1 MAYNKAKEEWK
12 WRTRKEMEEKKM
24 RQLGVSE
31 DIIKQLRTHDWSV
44 FNSERR
50 YYEKLQ
56 GTNTYIDT
64 ATDEESNSEIR
75 SVDDFLNNIES
86 EKLYQVLVSVDNV
99 TLQIAVLRIQGFST
113 KEVASK
119 LGITPKSIY
128 RRIDR
133 LKEKIKKFK

>member
-1 MAYNKAKEEWK
+1 MTYNKAKEEWK
-12 WRTRKEMEEKKM
+12 WRTWKEMEEKKM

-31 DIIKQLRTHDWSV
+31 EIIKQLRIHDWDV

-50 YYEKLQ
+50 YYEKIQ
-56 GTNTYIDT
+56 GTNTYVDT
-64 ATDEESNSEIR
+64 ATDEESNPEIR
-75 SVDDFLNNIES
+75 SIDDFLNSIES
-86 EKLYQVLVSVDNV
+86 EKLYQVLASVDNL

-113 KEVASK
+113 KEVALK

>member
-31 DIIKQLRTHDWSV
+31 DIIKQLRAHDWDV

-50 YYEKLQ
+50 YYEKIQ
-56 GTNTYIDT
+56 GANTYVDT
-64 ATDEESNSEIR
+64 ATDEESNPEIR

>member
-1 MAYNKAKEEWK
+1 MAYNKAKEERK
-12 WRTRKEMEEKKM
+12 WRMWKEMEENKM

-31 DIIKQLRTHDWSV
+31 DIIKQIRTHDWDV

-50 YYEKLQ
+50 YYEKIQ
-56 GTNTYIDT
+56 GATTYIDT
-64 ATDEESNSEIR
+64 ATDEESNPTIK
-75 SVDDFLNNIES
+75 SVDDFLNSIES
-86 EKLYQVLVSVDNV
+86 EKLHQVLVSVDSL

-113 KEVASK
+113 REVASK

>member
-12 WRTRKEMEEKKM
+12 WRTWKEMEEKKM

-64 ATDEESNSEIR
+64 ATDEESNPEIR

>member
-1 MAYNKAKEEWK
+1 LIGGNHMAYNKAKEEWK

-64 ATDEESNSEIR
+64 ATDEESN
-75 SVDDFLNNIES
+75 
-86 EKLYQVLVSVDNV
+86 Q
-99 TLQIAVLRIQGFST
+99 
-113 KEVASK
+113 K
-119 LGITPKSIY
+119 LGALMIS
-128 RRIDR
+128 
-133 LKEKIKKFK
+133 

>member
-12 WRTRKEMEEKKM
+12 WRTWKEMEEKKM

-64 ATDEESNSEIR
+64 ATDEESKPEIR